1 MKIKTTTWYY
11 IRRSPY
17 QALSAIITMF
27 LTFLLG
33 GFFLLSTVASVLILN
48 YFESK
53 PQITVFFTDRV
64 TKSDADKLAATLKA
78 TGNVSATR
86 FISKDDA
93 LAIYREQNKS
103 DPLLLEMVTADI
115 LPASLEVSATD
126 PKYLKDF
133 DGIIKK
139 SDGVE
144 DVVYQKDV
152 VDALLSWTNAIR
164 LFGGTLAGILAF
176 DSVLILMTII
186 GMKIALRRDEI
197 EILNLVGASPWY
209 IRFPFILEG
218 IIYGVSSSVLAW
230 LILSVAIIWARLYIL
245 SFLNVIP
252 EIQSALSNP
261 TGNVFIVSDF
271 VFLGVL
277 VICGIILGTI
287 GSLIS
292 VGRYLKNR

>member
-33 GFFLLSTVASVLILN
+33 GFFLLSTIASVLILN

-64 TKSDADKLAATLKA
+64 TKSDSDKLAKTLKDS
-78 TGNVSATR
+78 GNVASTKY
-86 FISKDDA
+86 ISKEDA
-93 LAIYREQNKS
+93 LAIYRNQNKS

-115 LPASLEVSATD
+115 LPASLEVSATE

-133 DGIIKK
+133 DAIIKK
-139 SDGVE
+139 TDGVE

-176 DSVLILMTII
+176 DSILILMTII

-218 IIYGVSSSVLAW
+218 MIYGVSSSVLAW
-230 LILSVAIIWARLYIL
+230 LILSIAIIWARFYIL

-252 EIQSALSNP
+252 AIQSALSNP
-261 TGNVFIVSDF
+261 IGSVFILSDL
-271 VFLGVL
+271 VFLGIL
-277 VICGIILGTI
+277 VICGIILGSI
-287 GSLIS
+287 GSLVS